1 MKIHKEEKISL
12 NLTDTSSLH
21 KYYMYL
27 ISLEKKGYVY
37 VSEVLETNGDWI
49 TFRLS
54 VEQYIYDK
62 YPHVITW

>member
-1 MKIHKEEKISL
+1 MKIHTEEKISV

-37 VSEVLETNGDWI
+37 VSEVLETNRDWV

-54 VEQYIYDK
+54 VSQSIYDK
-62 YPHVITW
+62 YLYIKTW